1 MLFDTVRDL
10 IQHYLNMQIDVN
22 RYKIDMGTRGIKRYD
37 SPNDI
42 PEEELDLTPFWYNF
56 RGYKDECGIRCREL
70 EIYSD

>member
-22 RYKIDMGTRGIKRYD
+22 RYKIDMGTRGIKRYG

>member
-10 IQHYLNMQIDVN
+10 IQYCLNMQIDVD

-42 PEEELDLTPFWYNF
+42 PEDELDLTPFWYDF
-56 RGYKDECGIRCREL
+56 RGYRDECNIRCREF
-70 EIYSD
+70 EIYCD

>member
-1 MLFDTVRDL
+1 MLFETARGL
-10 IQHYLNMQIDVN
+10 IQHYLNMQIDVD
-22 RYKIDMGTRGIKRYD
+22 RYKIDMGIRGVKEYYC
-37 SPNDI
+37 PNDI